1 MFKKHLACLCIL
13 FITFPAFL
21 FPQTQEKEIHLSLGT
36 VYNFNDNKFHEF
48 WNPGLGLELEF
59 SFDHPIGEL
68 GAGLTLMKFDNS
80 ENASK
85 GFYGINYYFL
95 FAKNFS
101 VAQNI
106 NLILGFDFGIYEFR
120 FFEDEEEG
128 EEVEEA
134 DVEREFAVKLVA
146 GIGYRF
152 AGSWSVELKTAFNHV
167 YTKKEIDLF
176 NLHLDVTKSF
186 PMSDWL
192 SEILE

>member
-1 MFKKHLACLCIL
+1 MR
-13 FITFPAFL
+13 
-21 FPQTQEKEIHLSLGT
+21 
-36 VYNFNDNKFHEF
+36 
-48 WNPGLGLELEF
+48 
-59 SFDHPIGEL
+59 
-68 GAGLTLMKFDNS
+68 AGW
-80 ENASK
+80 
-85 GFYGINYYFL
+85 YGINYYFL

-120 FFEDEEEG
+120 FLEDEEEG

-152 AGSWSVELKTAFNHV
+152 TGSWSVELKTAFNHV